1 MDYVCVLK
9 LCFCGL
15 DLLTVSEKAKEP
27 PHDDSGINAPTSLAL
42 EATYINH
49 NFSQQMLM
57 VGHCI
62 HSTQYNI
69 IVSPDLR
76 LS

>member
-1 MDYVCVLK
+1 MVARRLWSV
-9 LCFCGL
+9 FPPHT

-27 PHDDSGINAPTSLAL
+27 PHDESGINSPTSLAL

-57 VGHCI
+57 V
-62 HSTQYNI
+62 
-69 IVSPDLR
+69 SPP
-76 LS
+76 LSLTESH